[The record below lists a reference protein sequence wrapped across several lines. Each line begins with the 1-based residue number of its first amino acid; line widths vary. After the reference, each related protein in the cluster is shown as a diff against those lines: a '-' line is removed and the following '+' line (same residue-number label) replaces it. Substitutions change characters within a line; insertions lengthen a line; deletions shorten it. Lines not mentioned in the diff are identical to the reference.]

1 MASRSSVP
9 PRFRSPRPRHVDV
22 DVDPT
27 SIDVDDYCVGLD
39 ADGVDLGRVDLFG
52 ASDGGDG
59 GNGMAT
65 PSSNTSMATT
75 GAPVATAG
83 AGVEANDGDD
93 PQDPRAYFQ
102 RVEQLRGALRCG

>member
-1 MASRSSVP
+1 
-9 PRFRSPRPRHVDV
+9 
-22 DVDPT
+22 
-27 SIDVDDYCVGLD
+27 
-39 ADGVDLGRVDLFG
+39 
-52 ASDGGDG
+52 
-59 GNGMAT
+59 MAT